1 MTEKTGFFEES
12 PGQFS
17 MMRLCFLISIVS
29 MCALAFVV
37 EIWGEW
43 NVFNSG
49 LIAGVIGMSSWA
61 KVKQKDK
68 ELEI

>member
-12 PGQFS
+12 PGQYS
-17 MMRLCFLISIVS
+17 MMRLCFFIAIVS

-43 NVFNSG
+43 SVYNST
-49 LIAGVIGMSSWA
+49 LIGSVISISSWM
-61 KVKQKDK
+61 KVRQKRD
-68 ELEI
+68 ELDI